1 MTQRL
6 AGERTARE
14 RRRLMV
20 GVVLRALLIVTVL
33 VALYYTLP
41 IDEEWRLSAWV
52 RAVAGLALFVVVLT
66 WQIRTVLR
74 SKHAG
79 IRAIEAVALT
89 IPLFLL
95 LFASTYFLMSAH
107 GPGAFSQE
115 DLTRTDALYF
125 AVTIFST
132 VGFGDISATSQAA
145 RAVVT
150 SQMILDLLV
159 LGIVINAFAHAAR
172 LGRQRSSVEEAEEPT
187 SA

>member
-1 MTQRL
+1 VPWKDAPGRPSTSWPCRRSLRL
-6 AGERTARE
+6 RYAP
-14 RRRLMV
+14 RL
-20 GVVLRALLIVTVL
+20 GG
-33 VALYYTLP
+33 YP
-41 IDEEWRLSAWV
+41 C
-52 RAVAGLALFVVVLT
+52 GLAPQVV
-66 WQIRTVLR
+66 RPALR
-74 SKHAG
+74 SKHPG

-115 DLTRTDALYF
+115 DLTRTDALYL

-145 RAVVT
+145 RLVVT

-159 LGIVINAFAHAAR
+159 LGIVINAFVHAAR
-172 LGRQRSSVEEAEEPT
+172 LGRQRSSAEEVGEPR